1 MDRRSA
7 LATIGISSLAG
18 ALVSRVGWA
27 DDEEEMVDDSGEEM
41 VQLLFVQE
49 SKGFRSD
56 GTSMTLVDV
65 DPKTL
70 WFSNRPQEMAGFLSF
85 DEFVDLV
92 ATGPDNFEEDPPNA
106 TLIILGGDKMTEV
119 VMAVPVK
126 PTMLNGNLV
135 FPNVEVIQGELPAE
149 GGASAFFIDVIG
161 RPMSPGS
168 VAGVHRRTRRRAVR
182 R

>member
-1 MDRRSA
+1 MDRRKA
-7 LATIGISSLAG
+7 LTTIGLSSLTAT
-18 ALVSRVGWA
+18 LFSRVARA
-27 DDEEEMVDDSGEEM
+27 DAEEKMSDNSGEEI

-49 SKGFRSD
+49 SEGFRSD
-56 GTSMTLVDV
+56 GSSMTLVGV
-65 DPKTL
+65 NPRTL

-106 TLIILGGDKMTEV
+106 TLIILGDEDMTEV

-126 PTMLNGNLV
+126 PIMEKGNLV
-135 FPNVEVIQGELPAE
+135 FPTVKIIQGELPRE

-168 VAGVHRRTRRRAVR
+168 VAGVHRRTRRRIS
-182 R
+182 